1 MSNFKT
7 SELFLQSSQ
16 KAFEDHQEGLG
27 ASKDDDGL
35 DFGLG
40 MDLGGDLGGDNDLD
54 LGMDIFSEGFNIDD
68 DNPGGGDGDG
78 DDKRNS
84 MSQPNSPTQA
94 QGGAGRGGQAGPG
107 GPEGRGPDGQ
117 SFRYGQ
123 EEPGERIDLLN
134 QPLAIGYLVST
145 AGTGQMPRWFWSA
158 CPHLERAGGP
168 VFLRSALHINQAS
181 VLHGGDDGFGPA
193 ASSGKVHSLDSSY
206 TTDVLR

>member
-1 MSNFKT
+1 MFY
-7 SELFLQSSQ
+7 LQSSQ

-27 ASKDDDGL
+27 ASKDDPDGL

-68 DNPGGGDGDG
+68 DRPDGDG
-78 DDKRNS
+78 DCDGKRNS
-84 MSQPNSPTQA
+84 MSQPNSPSGPSG
-94 QGGAGRGGQAGPG
+94 QGGAGGRGQGQGGQ
-107 GPEGRGPDGQ
+107 DGQGSGSQQ

-123 EEPGERIDLLN
+123 EEPGERIEILN

-158 CPHLERAGGP
+158 CPHLEHVCP

-193 ASSGKVHSLDSSY
+193 ASGKVHSLDSSY

>member
-1 MSNFKT
+1 M
-7 SELFLQSSQ
+7 QSSQ

-27 ASKDDDGL
+27 ASKDDPDGL

-68 DNPGGGDGDG
+68 DRPDGDGDG
-78 DDKRNS
+78 DGKRNS
-84 MSQPNSPTQA
+84 MSQPNSPTPG
-94 QGGAGRGGQAGPG
+94 QGGGSGRNGMGQNGPG
-107 GPEGRGPDGQ
+107 GPGGQEQ

-123 EEPGERIDLLN
+123 EEPGERIEILN

-145 AGTGQMPRWFWSA
+145 AGAGRMPRWFWAA
-158 CPHLERAGGP
+158 CPHLERVRP

-193 ASSGKVHSLDSSY
+193 SSSGKVHSLDSSY

>member
-1 MSNFKT
+1 MF
-7 SELFLQSSQ
+7 FLQSSQ
-16 KAFEDHQEGLG
+16 KAFEDHQEGL
-27 ASKDDDGL
+27 ASKDDPDGL

-54 LGMDIFSEGFNIDD
+54 LGMDIFSEGFNMDD
-68 DNPGGGDGDG
+68 DGQAGGDGDG
-78 DDKRNS
+78 DGKRNS
-84 MSQPNSPTQA
+84 MSQPNSPSGPGQNA
-94 QGGAGRGGQAGPG
+94 GSGQGGAGRGGQGQGQAGQ
-107 GPEGRGPDGQ
+107 EQ

-123 EEPGERIDLLN
+123 EEPGERIEILN

-145 AGTGQMPRWFWSA
+145 AATGQMPRWFWSA
-158 CPHLERAGGP
+158 CPHLEHVRP

-193 ASSGKVHSLDSSY
+193 ASGKVHSLDSSY

>member
-1 MSNFKT
+1 M
-7 SELFLQSSQ
+7 QSSQ

-68 DNPGGGDGDG
+68 DNPNGGDGDN

-84 MSQPNSPTQA
+84 MSQPNSPSGPNGG
-94 QGGAGRGGQAGPG
+94 QGGSGRGGQGPQG
-107 GPEGRGPDGQ
+107 GQDGRGLDGQ

-158 CPHLERAGGP
+158 CPHLEQVCP

-181 VLHGGDDGFGPA
+181 ILSGGDDGFGPA